1 MSCLLRRLIVAAAIL
16 LPVSAIAGQLV
27 VVDTYGTAMKPGS
40 VLDGTKPITLADGQ
54 RLTLIGPDGRTVTL
68 TGKFSGL
75 AMPASTLATNPKQ
88 ALAALISTRNA
99 RSNTIAA
106 IRSGAT
112 AAALPDPWLIDISR
126 PGQRCVREGDPQVW
140 WRPATDVAEDFMVF
154 PLDKSWTAA
163 LSWDEGSDR
172 MEAPQL
178 WRFDTESLYIIKTG
192 PQEDAI
198 TVNIIP
204 QSVGGELMMT
214 AWMLEKGCT
223 QQADAF
229 LRRIGQEQGGDTAAS
244 VVTN

>member
-1 MSCLLRRLIVAAAIL
+1 MSNILTRLIVAAAML
-16 LPVSAIAGQLV
+16 LPASAMATQLV
-27 VVDTYGTAMKPGS
+27 VIDSYGTDMKPGA
-40 VLDGTKPITLADGQ
+40 VLDGSKPIILADGQ
-54 RLTLIGPDGRTVTL
+54 KLTLIGPDGRTVTL

-75 AMPASTLATNPKQ
+75 AMAASTLATDPKQ

-126 PGQRCVREGDPQVW
+126 PGQRCVREGEPQVW
-140 WRPATDVAEDFMVF
+140 WRPATDVAEDFSVF

-163 LSWDEGSDR
+163 LSWDEGTDR

-178 WRFDTESLYIIKTG
+178 WRFDTESLYIVKTG

-229 LRRIGQEQGGDTAAS
+229 LRRIGQEQGGDTVAA